1 MDNKKIKSRDFLTLT
16 FKAQIATFEFI
27 MATTAILFIYLFLI
41 SFLNNM
47 AEISEIEKNRAVLR
61 ADIEKIS
68 TYLLSNGIPENWT
81 IYHGIPGLLCLNY
94 NNSVCDEKLN
104 SFITLC
110 TINYSRI
117 KKEWNLNSDF
127 SLKLLNTT
135 YEECL
140 CNCGIINR
148 KYSESDYISIPYN
161 GSIYKILIITHSLK

>member
-104 SFITLC
+104 SFITL
-110 TINYSRI
+110 
-117 KKEWNLNSDF
+117 
-127 SLKLLNTT
+127 
-135 YEECL
+135 
-140 CNCGIINR
+140 
-148 KYSESDYISIPYN
+148 
-161 GSIYKILIITHSLK
+161 